1 MAKTAPLVLA
11 GLKFGR
17 NPHECA
23 VAKIALYASSF
34 LRSCRNPHECA
45 VAKACVR
52 RVNFIRFGRN
62 PHECAVAKTGDV
74 KFEKN
79 RISSQPA
86 RMRCGKAS
94 TDVSFSTARMRRN
107 PHECAVAKQHIDA
120 ALQAVYGVATRTN
133 ALWQRWVAIQ
143 IFSVVTSQ
151 PARMRCGKV
160 MRLAKRLQPTG
171 RNPRECAVAKSRH
184 CCARTENSEN
194 MNYVLLF

>member
-1 MAKTAPLVLA
+1 MRCGKELRVARALA
-11 GLKFGR
+11 NNRR

-23 VAKIALYASSF
+23 VAKILSAMYT
-34 LRSCRNPHECA
+34 R
-45 VAKACVR
+45 
-52 RVNFIRFGRN
+52 G
-62 PHECAVAKTGDV
+62 
-74 KFEKN
+74 
-79 RISSQPA
+79 QY
-86 RMRCGKAS
+86 
-94 TDVSFSTARMRRN
+94 RRN
-107 PHECAVAKQHIDA
+107 PHECAVAKKNA
-120 ALQAVYGVATRTN
+120 RLASANFEVATRTNALWQRPPLWFLRVLNLVATRTN